1 MDESGA
7 ATTSRFTRRDELA
20 TTSEYRALSLW
31 ALASLAVGLL
41 SLFAFLSPLFW
52 LLPLAG
58 VAVGTM
64 TLRQLHLNRDRFT
77 GSRLAWCGLAISLVT
92 LGWAPARQIT
102 RMSAL
107 EGKARQVA
115 DAFVDLI
122 CQAKLH
128 EAHQW
133 HLHASD
139 RAPLD
144 AELKTYYASDSHKER
159 LLNDFFASPVMKQWL
174 ALGTASQ
181 ARFVKVSSS
190 FAFTNQEEILFEYE
204 VTGQVDGHTKT
215 LQAIVVV
222 AREKVEGANRH
233 ELFVSAVVDLDP
245 FLRKNP

>member
-92 LGWAPARQIT
+92 LGWHLLGKSPACPPWRGKPAKWPMLSSTLYAKPSCTKPTNGICMLAT
-102 RMSAL
+102 AL
-107 EGKARQVA
+107 HWTQ
-115 DAFVDLI
+115 
-122 CQAKLH
+122 
-128 EAHQW
+128 
-133 HLHASD
+133 
-139 RAPLD
+139 
-144 AELKTYYASDSHKER
+144 
-159 LLNDFFASPVMKQWL
+159 N
-174 ALGTASQ
+174 
-181 ARFVKVSSS
+181 
-190 FAFTNQEEILFEYE
+190 
-204 VTGQVDGHTKT
+204 
-215 LQAIVVV
+215 
-222 AREKVEGANRH
+222 
-233 ELFVSAVVDLDP
+233 
-245 FLRKNP
+245 